1 MHQVP
6 ATAGK
11 TAAAGSAGWQEWIDG
26 MKRTADR
33 SVYLRVDTSRPAGEC
48 AAEIL
53 RFLQAGT
60 AG

>member
-1 MHQVP
+1 
-6 ATAGK
+6 
-11 TAAAGSAGWQEWIDG
+11 
-26 MKRTADR
+26 MKRPADG
-33 SVYLRVDTSRPAGEC
+33 SVYLRVDTSRPVGEC